1 MAGLYAECQRT
12 SRHSTQIVV
21 GLTWSPGTQI
31 AETSRFGIS
40 VEITTSSR
48 FHHCFRVNLARPLIC
63 ANSSSMSSRGLIV
76 GKGMPKAL
84 ASTSCE
90 PALHSPVREVVDR
103 GQEPGEEPRIPVRE
117 AVDVAAQPDVA
128 RVHAAAVSVAIAS

>member
-1 MAGLYAECQRT
+1 
-12 SRHSTQIVV
+12 
-21 GLTWSPGTQI
+21 
-31 AETSRFGIS
+31 
-40 VEITTSSR
+40 
-48 FHHCFRVNLARPLIC
+48 
-63 ANSSSMSSRGLIV
+63 V

-103 GQEPGEEPRIPVRE
+103 GQELGEEPRIPVRE

-128 RVHAAAVSVAIAS
+128 RVHRGRRERGDRLVAVRVAAAPTPPARDIG